1 MMQAVWYEKK
11 GAPHDVLRL
20 GQMPVPEPAAG
31 DVLIKVFA
39 SAVNPSDIKGR
50 TVWSGTAMPFER
62 IIPHQDG
69 AGVIA
74 EVGEGVDPARIGER
88 VWCYQA
94 QWRRPFGSAAQWMT
108 LPASCAV
115 PLPDGVSFAE
125 GACLG
130 IPAMTAHRAV
140 TLHGGVRGKRVLVQ
154 GGAGAVGF
162 YALQWAKCFGAAR
175 IVASVRNALVADQ
188 VRGAGAD
195 AVIDLSSTSIEDD
208 ARKLFGYEEAFDR
221 IVEVNLGANVESDV
235 RVLAPEGVI
244 ASYASDSNWNPAL
257 PLLAMMMKNIVLFPI
272 LVYTMDEAAIRQ
284 AIEDITRALR
294 AGELKHRIG
303 HVLPLGKAADAHVL
317 QESGQANG
325 KIILA
330 PWGIDAAERR
340 EGCA

>member
-11 GAPHDVLRL
+11 GAPHDVLHL
-20 GQMPVPEPAAG
+20 GQMPVPKPATE

-50 TVWSGTAMPFER
+50 TTWSGNSMPFER

-69 AGVIA
+69 AGVIV
-74 EVGEGVDPARIGER
+74 EVGEGVDPAHIGER

-94 QWRRPFGSAAQWMT
+94 QWHRPFGSAAQWMT
-108 LPASCAV
+108 LPASRAV

-140 TLHGGVRGKRVLVQ
+140 MLQGGVRGKRVLVQ
-154 GGAGAVGF
+154 GGSGAVGF
-162 YALQWAKCFGAAR
+162 YAVQWAKLFGATR
-175 IVASVRNALVADQ
+175 IAASVRNAVVSDAL
-188 VRGAGAD
+188 REAGAD
-195 AVIDLSSTSIEDD
+195 AVIDLSSTTLEDE
-208 ARKLFGYEEAFDR
+208 ARKLFAHEEVFDR
-221 IVEVNLGANVESDV
+221 IIEVNLGANIESDV
-235 RVLAPEGVI
+235 RVLAPDGVI
-244 ASYASDSNWNPAL
+244 AAYASDSNWNPAL
-257 PLLAMMMKNIVLFPI
+257 PLLAMMMKNIVLHPI
-272 LVYTMDEAAIRQ
+272 LVYTLGEAAIRQ
-284 AIEDITRALR
+284 AIEDITQALR
-294 AGELKHRIG
+294 AGQLRHRIG

-317 QESGQANG
+317 QESGRANG